1 MPPRI
6 RRETPARRDAR
17 IRKHL
22 PKAREYWSKW
32 PVYLADDDLCQAG
45 EKAWGAVTQ
54 LTKAVATHRGW
65 VHNSHEA
72 LLAVVRQIADE
83 SPDPTAIRRLMAAAE
98 RLHGNFYEI
107 HLDRRDTEI
116 ALGDAGLLLQILWD
130 LLPAQYT
137 GGRTFTEWTA
147 TETEPE

>member
-32 PVYLADDDLCQAG
+32 PAYLADDDLCQAG
-45 EKAWGAVTQ
+45 EKAWGAIVQ
-54 LTKAVATHRGW
+54 LTKAVATHRSW
-65 VHNSHEA
+65 PHFSPDEIRAAIRMV
-72 LLAVVRQIADE
+72 ADE
-83 SPDPTAIRRLMAAAE
+83 SDDAPAIRRALLFAE
-98 RLHGNFYEI
+98 TLHGNFYEI

-116 ALGDAGLLLQILWD
+116 ALDDAGFLLQILWD
-130 LLPAQYT
+130 LLPTQYT
-137 GGRTFTEWTA
+137 GGVPFDDWA
-147 TETEPE
+147 VSGDN